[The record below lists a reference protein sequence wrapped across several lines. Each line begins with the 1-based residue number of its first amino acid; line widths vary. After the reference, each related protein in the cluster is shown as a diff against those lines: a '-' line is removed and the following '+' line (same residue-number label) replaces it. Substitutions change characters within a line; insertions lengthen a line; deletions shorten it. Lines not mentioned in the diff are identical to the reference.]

1 MDPLALAAVV
11 GLVFAGKRLA
21 DGRSESP
28 QKSRKPLPATTKP
41 LTRRDIDLMSNSR
54 DHGKD
59 YTDLFNTQPDVG
71 RRIGDWRLQ
80 PKDAVP
86 NLQDVTQTNSRF
98 PFGQPVYDLY
108 NREYITNK
116 MNNVSPLE
124 APNTVGPGLGV
135 GPNVKAAGGFHD
147 YFRALPTNINE
158 EKLTTIEGRPGPPS
172 PVVKNGGAAYIGDIT
187 HQAAQTK
194 TAYRPPGAFG
204 GGGAQSAMVAPEG
217 RPDYLKTR
225 KTTRRQES
233 GLRDDTLAEG
243 APNFFVN
250 QPYAEG
256 KTCYTDTAL
265 TRASGDRSK
274 PDRAANGARMN
285 VRNDPVN
292 QVGAATQL
300 RPEAEILPVPPMG
313 LTGSNQGRSY
323 LAPKFDDPLNE
334 FKTNPNPRAQ
344 PNFLDIA
351 IRQLD
356 NNPLAYSL
364 AAPKQAE
371 RSMDTKPFNTVSVN

>member
-1 MDPLALAAVV
+1 MDPLAIAAVV

-41 LTRRDIDLMSNSR
+41 LTRRDIDLMSNAR

-59 YTDLFNTQPDVG
+59 YTDLFNTNPDVG
-71 RRIGDWRLQ
+71 RRIGDYRLQ
-80 PKDAVP
+80 PKEAVL
-86 NLQDVTQTNSRF
+86 NLQDITQTNSRF

-108 NREYITNK
+108 NRQYVTNK

-135 GPNVKAAGGFHD
+135 GANVKAAGGFHD

-158 EKLTTIEGRPGPPS
+158 EKLTTIEGRPGPPN

-204 GGGAQSAMVAPEG
+204 GGGPQSAFVAPEG
-217 RPDYLKTR
+217 RPDYIKTR

-233 GLRDDTLAEG
+233 GLREDTLSEG
-243 APNFFVN
+243 PPSFFVQ

-265 TRASGDRSK
+265 TRSSGDRSK

-313 LTGSNQGRSY
+313 LTGANQGRSY
-323 LAPKFDDPLNE
+323 LAPTFDDPLNE
-334 FKTNPNPRAQ
+334 FKANPNPRAQ
-344 PNFLDIA
+344 CNFLDIA
-351 IRQLD
+351 IQQLEK
-356 NNPLAYSL
+356 NPLAYSL

-371 RSMDTKPFNTVSVN
+371 RAMDTKPFNTVSVN

>member
-1 MDPLALAAVV
+1 MDPLAIAAVV

-41 LTRRDIDLMSNSR
+41 LTRRDIDLMSNAR

-71 RRIGDWRLQ
+71 RRIGDYRLQ
-80 PKDAVP
+80 PKEAVL
-86 NLQDVTQTNSRF
+86 NLQDITQTNSRF

-108 NREYITNK
+108 NRQYVTNK

-135 GPNVKAAGGFHD
+135 GANVKAAGGFHD

-204 GGGAQSAMVAPEG
+204 GGGPQSAFVAPEG
-217 RPDYLKTR
+217 RPDYIKTR

-233 GLRDDTLAEG
+233 GLREDTLSEG
-243 APNFFVN
+243 PPSFFVQ

-265 TRASGDRSK
+265 TRSSGDRSK

-313 LTGSNQGRSY
+313 LTGANQGRSY
-323 LAPKFDDPLNE
+323 LAPTFDDPLNE
-334 FKTNPNPRAQ
+334 FKANPNPRAQ
-344 PNFLDIA
+344 CNFLDIA
-351 IRQLD
+351 IQQLEK
-356 NNPLAYSL
+356 NPLAYSL

>member
-1 MDPLALAAVV
+1 MDPLAIAAVV

-41 LTRRDIDLMSNSR
+41 LTRRDIDLMSNAR

-59 YTDLFNTQPDVG
+59 YTDLFNTHPDVG
-71 RRIGDWRLQ
+71 RRVGDYRLQ
-80 PKDAVP
+80 PKEAVL
-86 NLQDVTQTNSRF
+86 NLQDITQTNSRF
-98 PFGQPVYDLY
+98 PYGQPVYDLY
-108 NREYITNK
+108 NRQYVTNK

-135 GPNVKAAGGFHD
+135 GANVKAAGGFHD

-187 HQAAQTK
+187 HEAAQTK

-204 GGGAQSAMVAPEG
+204 GGGPQSAFVAPEG
-217 RPDYLKTR
+217 RPDYIKTR

-233 GLRDDTLAEG
+233 GLREDTLSEG
-243 APNFFVN
+243 PPSFFVQ

-265 TRASGDRSK
+265 TRSSGDRSK

-323 LAPKFDDPLNE
+323 LAPTFDDPLNE

-344 PNFLDIA
+344 RNFLDIA
-351 IRQLD
+351 IQQLEK
-356 NNPLAYSL
+356 NPLAYSL